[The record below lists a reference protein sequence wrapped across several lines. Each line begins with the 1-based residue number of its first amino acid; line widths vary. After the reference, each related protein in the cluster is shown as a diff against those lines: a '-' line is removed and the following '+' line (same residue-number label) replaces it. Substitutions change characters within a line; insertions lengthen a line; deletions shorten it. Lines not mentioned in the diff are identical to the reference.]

1 MGKTKLS
8 LTSWR
13 KSSFSGGNSGCVEV
27 AFGQWHR
34 SSHSGGNS
42 NCVEVARASDVVGI
56 RDSKNPEAG
65 HLTVPRA
72 AWAAFVATVD

>member
-1 MGKTKLS
+1 MGPTDLS

-27 AFGQWHR
+27 AFGQWHK

-42 NCVEVARASDVVGI
+42 NCVEVAHAHAVVGI
-56 RDSKNPEAG
+56 RDSKNPAAG
-65 HLTVPRA
+65 HLAVPRS
-72 AWAAFVATVD
+72 AWAAFIATIG